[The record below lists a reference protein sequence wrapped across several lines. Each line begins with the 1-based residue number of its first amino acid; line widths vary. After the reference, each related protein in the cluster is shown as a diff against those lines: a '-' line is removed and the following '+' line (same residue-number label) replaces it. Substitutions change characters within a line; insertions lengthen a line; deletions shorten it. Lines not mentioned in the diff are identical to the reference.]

1 MRVSRTLL
9 VLAALLSLA
18 ACGSASGDLLAPG
31 DVGRTLSERASGGP
45 GQIGSGNI
53 VSAGT
58 DSSFARSG
66 AWGGSGN

>member
-9 VLAALLSLA
+9 VFAALLSLA

-31 DVGRTLSERASGGP
+31 AKTSSQQVADGGL

-53 VSAGT
+53 TSSAMDSTSLGRSAGLM
-58 DSSFARSG
+58 
-66 AWGGSGN
+66 GSGN